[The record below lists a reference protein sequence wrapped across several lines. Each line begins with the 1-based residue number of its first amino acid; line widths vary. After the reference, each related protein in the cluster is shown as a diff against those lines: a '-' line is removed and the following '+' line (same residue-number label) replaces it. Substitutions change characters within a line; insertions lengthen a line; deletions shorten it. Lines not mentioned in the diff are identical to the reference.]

1 MKTTLMIMMKI
12 TQKMMKM
19 NSSVTEWLS
28 RHYLCQRGLHPFII
42 KASMVAETD
51 EDRIRREER
60 EREPLAKQREAY
72 RK

>member
-1 MKTTLMIMMKI
+1 MIMMKI

-51 EDRIRREER
+51 EDRIRREESR
-60 EREPLAKQREAY
+60 T
-72 RK
+72 